1 MLLTCYQL
9 LFWLCTFSS
18 WISRGHSG
26 TFEANSFHISQ
37 FHSEQ
42 VSFWTGLIL
51 KLDSTSIHRLEW
63 QSLKRCENTWERESF
78 VIDALIFNQI
88 WTNLKKLQKAA
99 KKLQKAAKSCKKHTF
114 FHFFF
119 PNFFSTLVKYI
130 TPPIHVDTGMN
141 IIWVKTASVERKNRS
156 ALRKK

>member
-1 MLLTCYQL
+1 MLPAPFLTL
-9 LFWLCTFSS
+9 HLFFMDIKRAQWNL
-18 WISRGHSG
+18 W
-26 TFEANSFHISQ
+26 SQ
-37 FHSEQ
+37 FFSYFPI
-42 VSFWTGLIL
+42 SFWTGLIL

-88 WTNLKKLQKAA
+88 WTNLKKLQKSA

-141 IIWVKTASVERKNRS
+141 IILVKTSSVERKNRS